1 MSTDRVTTSAG
12 PSELERVAVI
22 AGGLSNERDVSM
34 RSGRRAQY
42 ALDQEGLDVV
52 LYDADESLLDRLAAD
67 HIDAAYI
74 AVHGASGEDGSLQT
88 ALELIG
94 LPYAGSPSS
103 ACHLAWDK
111 VVAKVLMSRAGLATP
126 PWVAVSAR
134 SFRELSPTQIVRS
147 ITDRIGLPV
156 VVKPATSG
164 STLGMSLVESAED
177 LPAALVRCFTF
188 GNVALI
194 ERYVEGLTV
203 ETVVVEDE
211 SAVALPPAAFKNPE
225 VSPFSFEAR
234 YSADLIT
241 IAVPAPLPDEA
252 LQAAARAA
260 ELTHR
265 ALGLRDISRTD
276 LIVDAEGIPWFL
288 EAAISPGLTETSV
301 LPLAAAEAGR
311 PLGRLLADLLLKAYR
326 RGASGTTS

>member
-1 MSTDRVTTSAG
+1 VTT
-12 PSELERVAVI
+12 ELDRVAVI
-22 AGGLSNERDVSM
+22 AGGLSNEREVSM

-42 ALDQEGLDVV
+42 ALGQAGVDVV
-52 LYDADESLLDRLAAD
+52 LYDADESLLDRLDAD
-67 HIDAAYI
+67 HVDAAYI

-94 LPYAGSPSS
+94 MPYVGSPPG

-111 VVAKVLMSRAGLATP
+111 VVAKELMSRAGLSTP
-126 PWVAVSAR
+126 AWVAISAR
-134 SFRELSPTQIVRS
+134 SFRELAPTQLVDS
-147 ITDRIGLPV
+147 ILGELGLPV

-164 STLGMSLVESAED
+164 STLGMSLVASAAE

-188 GNVALI
+188 GNAALI

-203 ETVVVEDE
+203 ETVVVEEDD
-211 SAVALPPAAFKNPE
+211 VVTALAPAAFLNPD

-241 IAVPAPLPDEA
+241 ITLPAPVPADA
-252 LQAAARAA
+252 LAATRRAA
-260 ELTHR
+260 ELTHEV
-265 ALGLRDISRTD
+265 LGLRDISRTD
-276 LIVDAEGIPWFL
+276 VVVDAEGTPWFL

-301 LPLAAAEAGR
+301 LPLAAADVGR
-311 PLGRLLADLLLKAYR
+311 PLGHLLRDLLRQAAR
-326 RGASGTTS
+326 RGRR

>member
-1 MSTDRVTTSAG
+1 MTE
-12 PSELERVAVI
+12 PERVAVI
-22 AGGLSNERDVSM
+22 AGGLSNEREVSM

-42 ALDQEGLDVV
+42 ALAQEGVDAA
-52 LYDADESLLDRLAAD
+52 LYDADETLLDRLVAD

-94 LPYAGSPSS
+94 MPYVGSPPG

-111 VVAKVLMSRAGLATP
+111 VVAKELISRAGLATP
-126 PWVAVSAR
+126 AWVAVSAR
-134 SFRELSPTQIVRS
+134 SFRELAPQHLMRTVTERL
-147 ITDRIGLPV
+147 GLPV

-164 STLGMSLVESAED
+164 STLGMSLVEDAAD

-188 GNVALI
+188 GAVALI
-194 ERYVEGLTV
+194 ERYVAGPTI
-203 ETVVVEDE
+203 ETVVVEE
-211 SAVALPPAAFKNPE
+211 GAPVALPPAAFQNPD

-241 IAVPAPLPDEA
+241 IALPAPLPAEA
-252 LQAAARAA
+252 LAAAAAAA
-260 ELTHR
+260 ETTHR
-265 ALGLRDISRTD
+265 VLGLRDISRTD
-276 LIVDAEGIPWFL
+276 LIVDEAGTPWFL

-301 LPLAAAEAGR
+301 LPLAAAEVGR
-311 PLGRLLADLLLKAYR
+311 PLGRLLADLLHAAHL
-326 RGASGTTS
+326 RGSTVYGDRASV